1 MSDKNSQDNIMKEI
15 EKLQLYQIVIEK
27 EIAAIRTKLEE
38 RCPAR
43 AVALSKCQQ
52 DLNALWKREHQR
64 EGGKTMLIALMTAA
78 GAAGGVIAK
87 FVPWTIKQ

>member
-1 MSDKNSQDNIMKEI
+1 MYQKKDHDGLMREI
-15 EKLQLYQIVIEK
+15 QKLHFYHTVLEK

-43 AVALSKCQQ
+43 GIALSKCQQ

-64 EGGKTMLIALMTAA
+64 EGGKAMLIAMLTAA

-87 FVPWTIKQ
+87 FFPWSGWQ